1 VVAKRELLRIYL
13 NDHRAGSVLGQELA
27 KRALSENE
35 GNEYGRFLSDL
46 IREIEADRETLDE
59 LMRKLGFPRNR
70 VKLGFA
76 WTIEKLGRLKLN
88 GRVTG
93 YSPLS
98 RLLELEGLSLGV
110 AGKLAMWRAL
120 KSVSASEPELASF
133 DLDRL
138 IQRAES
144 QRDGL
149 ERMRVRAAEDAFA
162 AR

>member
-1 VVAKRELLRIYL
+1 VANRELLRIYL
-13 NDHRAGSVLGQELA
+13 NDHRAGAVLGQELA
-27 KRALSENE
+27 KRALSANR

-46 IREIEADRETLDE
+46 LREIEADRKTLDE
-59 LMRKLGFPRNR
+59 LMRKLGFPRNL

-88 GRVTG
+88 GQVTG

-110 AGKLAMWRAL
+110 EGKLALWRAL
-120 KSVSASEPELASF
+120 KSISGVESALTGL
-133 DLDRL
+133 DLDGL
-138 IQRAES
+138 IGRAQA

-149 ERMRVRAAEDAFA
+149 ERMRVRASEEAFTL
-162 AR
+162 R